1 MKIKLYTL
9 FIIFSAVASLGG
21 CNNDDDNNAQN
32 PIDQLPPATQTGANT
47 FGALL
52 DGEPFIPSGG
62 TNPLDSQ
69 YQLINGERYFQ
80 LQGNNRD
87 ENFNVIAISLSTI
100 AKDIA
105 QGETYNLIE
114 EATGNASGAY
124 SFNGDLFFTSEQNS
138 GRLIIT
144 YLNLNEQIVSGTF
157 WFDVID
163 HNGDIRQIREGRF
176 DMQFTQ

>member
-1 MKIKLYTL
+1 MKKMILLL
-9 FIIFSAVASLGG
+9 FLLPVLSATS

-32 PIDQLPPATQTGANT
+32 PIDQLPQATQIGANT

-62 TNPLDSQ
+62 TNPLDCQ

-138 GRLIIT
+138 GQLIIT
-144 YLNLNEQIVSGTF
+144 HLDLNEQIVSGTF

-163 HNGDIRQIREGRF
+163 QNGDLRQIRDGRF